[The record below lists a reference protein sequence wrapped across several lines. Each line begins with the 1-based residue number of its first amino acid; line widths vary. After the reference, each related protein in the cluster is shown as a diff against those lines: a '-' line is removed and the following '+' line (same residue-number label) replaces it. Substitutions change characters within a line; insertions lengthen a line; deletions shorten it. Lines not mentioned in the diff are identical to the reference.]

1 MVRILLLLLITSLAV
16 FNTYGQQRAAI
27 KGIIMDSATFERLP
41 YASIVVKNTTQGTA
55 ANVRGTFSLNVA
67 LFDTLVFSMVGY
79 NSFELPVY
87 DHEPLLIALSQLPQ
101 LLDNVTIREKTLEQ
115 YYESL
120 FRDQLVDITKSSR
133 RAPFYLSKS
142 KKDKKYA
149 KQYLEENARSQVYTE
164 LIVTDST
171 LRKSFMLKHKLSRQ
185 QYYDIL
191 RDFNEKNY
199 RFMYSLTALEL
210 LGLLN
215 SHFEKSTARD

>member
-1 MVRILLLLLITSLAV
+1 
-16 FNTYGQQRAAI
+16 
-27 KGIIMDSATFERLP
+27 MDSATFERLP